1 MMELVGHSLIAR
13 ITLGGTASILVG
25 IGVLLVFVTLVRSLR
40 WALQRHES
48 KGREGLASLGSW
60 WVLFGILVGV
70 VSAGPPAAVGVMAVI
85 SVLLL
90 RETLRLARLASW
102 YPLAVVGAAI
112 VFLLLW
118 SEGPGFLAST
128 FPVIAL
134 VLLSG
139 EWLWRRPRR
148 EDRSASDSGA
158 LVPPCLVGLVGPLYA
173 AGVAL
178 FPTSSAGEKPELELG
193 WFVLLV
199 VLTALNDSAQA
210 WWGRTFGSHRM
221 TPILSPRKTWE
232 GLAGGVLTTA
242 VIALLIAPLVTPYG
256 REVPLGRAAPGRP
269 WLWCIGLGVI
279 LSVSGVAGDLLASRM
294 KRRADV
300 KDSGRMVPG
309 QGGLLDRIDSLTV
322 TAPVFYV
329 ATWILW
335 LG

>member
-1 MMELVGHSLIAR
+1 MMQLVGQSLIAR
-13 ITLGGTASILVG
+13 ISLGGTASILVG
-25 IGVLLVFVTLVRSLR
+25 IGVLLVFVTLVRGLR
-40 WALQRHES
+40 WVLQPHES

-60 WVLFGILVGV
+60 WALFGILVGV
-70 VSAGPPAAVGVMAVI
+70 VAAGPPAAVVVMAVI

-90 RETLRLARLASW
+90 RETLRLTRLGSW
-102 YPLAVVGAAI
+102 YPLAVVGASI

-118 SEGPGFLAST
+118 RAGPGFLAST
-128 FPVIAL
+128 FPLTAL
-134 VLLSG
+134 GLLVG
-139 EWLWRRPRR
+139 EWLWRRRKR
-148 EDRSASDSGA
+148 EDRSAASPGA

-178 FPTSSAGEKPELELG
+178 FPASSVGGKPEVELG

-221 TPILSPRKTWE
+221 TPILSPGKTWE
-232 GLAGGVLTTA
+232 GLAGGVLTTG
-242 VIALLIAPLVTPYG
+242 VIALLIAPLLTPYG
-256 REVPLGRAAPGRP
+256 REVPLGGAAPGRP
-269 WLWCIGLGVI
+269 WLWSLGLGVI
-279 LSVSGVAGDLLASRM
+279 LSVSGLAGDLLASRM
-294 KRRADV
+294 KRRAGV
-300 KDSGRMVPG
+300 EDSGRMVPG